1 MAEKQQDRVS
11 YSFGMK
17 LSLPTKYESADFHI
31 SMSSD
36 VEVGFAETLET
47 TLERV
52 KKEVHNAA
60 NKIYAQIRASETG
73 LLTGQSEHTIDVPIP
88 APEPKKEEKKPKASN
103 PKLARESIREAF
115 KILKDQK
122 KVTVEG
128 FKTKFLGNR
137 NLDDIAD
144 NELLNIKNLIKAEF
158 TEFSGL
164 L

>member
-1 MAEKQQDRVS
+1 MTQKTNDRVS
-11 YSFGMK
+11 FSFGMK
-17 LSLPTKYESADFHI
+17 LSLPTKYESADFHL
-31 SMSSD
+31 SLTSD
-36 VEVGFAETLET
+36 VEQTESFEGA
-47 TLERV
+47 LERV

-60 NKIYAQIRASETG
+60 SKIYDQIRASETG
-73 LLTGQSEHTIDVPIP
+73 LLTSQPEHTVDVPIS
-88 APEPKKEEKKPKASN
+88 APEPKKEEKKSKASN

-144 NELLNIKNLIKAEF
+144 NELVNIKNLIKAEF
-158 TEFSGL
+158 TEFAGL